1 MNTTKKLI
9 PLAAA
14 VLIVSQLQGCATAVV
29 GAAATG
35 GAIAQDRRSA
45 GVFVSD
51 QEIELRARKRLAESI
66 AVSDA
71 SISTT
76 SYNRQALLTGQVVD
90 EATKQR
96 AGEIV
101 KAIPDVRNVFNELAV
116 RGATSMSSEANDTAI
131 TSKVKTRLLRDE
143 RTPGTQIKVV
153 TEAAVVY
160 LMGILKRS
168 EADVATEIARTTTGV
183 AKVVVLFEYID

>member
-1 MNTTKKLI
+1 MNKLI
-9 PLAAA
+9 QVALAGL
-14 VLIVSQLQGCATAVV
+14 VISQLTGCATAVI

-35 GAIAQDRRSA
+35 GAMAQDRRSA

-51 QEIELRARKRLAESI
+51 QEIELRAQKRLAESI
-66 AVSDA
+66 PKSDA

-90 EATKQR
+90 EATRTR

-101 KAIPDVRNVFNELAV
+101 KAIPDVRNVFNELSV
-116 RGATSMSSEANDTAI
+116 RGATSLSSEANDTAI
-131 TSKVKTRLLRDE
+131 TSTVKTRLLRDE
-143 RTPGTQIKVV
+143 KVPGTQIKVV
-153 TEAAVVY
+153 TEAAVVH
-160 LMGILKRS
+160 LMGLVKHEEGRI
-168 EADVATEIARTTTGV
+168 ATDIARTTTGV